1 MNKFVFSAL
10 TATVV
15 SATGFASETEWPELD
30 RELEALSTTI
40 QTQTSSP
47 FMLSGW
53 IGAAWDASGDVT
65 FTDPTTGE
73 QDDLG
78 GFDIRTA
85 RLRAEGDVR
94 NYGYRVE
101 FDFGNNV
108 GGINDITAQNYGA
121 LGQSRP
127 VAGSPEEAT
136 QLAGIQNPSYTPTLL
151 DAWGAVTVAEAFKIT
166 VGRFRQPFLQ
176 SGLVDRNR
184 TLFVDRT
191 YLGSVYSQRDEG
203 VMLSGKFSMVG
214 WYLSAQNGQDGVA
227 NKYLLTGRVTLDI
240 LGEGAGHN
248 AMTAYGAPEGTNLT
262 VAAAFANDD
271 SFDKGNQFGG
281 ELYLTAGPFFLG
293 GEIVSWD
300 GDSNDQGVGDAT
312 PWNVRAAYLIANAYE
327 IALGYQDYNRA
338 LTTNMA
344 GTVTSTSADSDRAY
358 IAAVNWYHDDWDTK
372 WTLQYSRRDAN
383 DDAFDADVISIGLT
397 VSF

>member
-1 MNKFVFSAL
+1 M
-10 TATVV
+10 
-15 SATGFASETEWPELD
+15 
-30 RELEALSTTI
+30 
-40 QTQTSSP
+40 
-47 FMLSGW
+47 
-53 IGAAWDASGDVT
+53 T

-293 GEIVSWD
+293 GEIVSLD
-300 GDSNDQGVGDAT
+300 DNVGDAT

-327 IALGYQDYNRA
+327 IALQYQDFNRA
-338 LTTNMA
+338 LVA
-344 GTVTSTSADSDRAY
+344 GGGSSSADSDRGY
-358 IAAVNWYHDDWDTK
+358 GAAVNWYHDDWDSK
-372 WTLQYSRRDAN
+372 WTLQYLRRDAN
-383 DDAFDADVISIGLT
+383 DDVFDADVISVGLT